1 MKQYVWFYLI
11 VLNLL
16 LIVFYLDSYYPNE
29 LTTLAWAVAGT
40 IGYSMLVMLLVNK
53 KRKKEIDFMSGVI
66 DELKSIKH
74 DLEG

>member
-29 LTTLAWAVAGT
+29 LTTLAWAVSGT

-53 KRKKEIDFMSGVI
+53 KRKKERDRLHVRRNRRA
-66 DELKSIKH
+66 EVH
-74 DLEG
+74 QT